1 MQLRRDNAAGNIYNL
16 VGFQTHLRFPEQKRV
31 FSMIPALHDAEFVRY
46 GVMHRN
52 TFLNS
57 PKLLDACYADRRD
70 PMVAFAGQMTG
81 VEGYVESCASGY
93 LAAVSMAARL
103 AGETRAGLRHR
114 DGHRRAGALC
124 QRQHR
129 GIVPADEC
137 EFRHHRP
144 ARAAGA
150 WKKQTRIWPLPTGRL
165 RTWRPWRNEGTGMK
179 IILMQWEATTPGCR
193 GARCTE
199 AAKEFG
205 VQIVLVG
212 RGADILA
219 SMKAQGWD
227 TLPDGVE
234 LANAEDV
241 VDMHCDP
248 AAVVKQHPNS
258 SLVLG
263 ARMLAQGGGDAF
275 ISVSNTGA
283 LLTAATLLVK
293 RIRGIRRA
301 AFSPVL
307 PTKDGHAILIDAGA
321 NAECTP
327 EFLLQFGC
335 MGSFYAQKAL
345 GIESP
350 RVGLLNNGAEDTKGD
365 PLHREAH
372 QLLKRA
378 AEQGT
383 IHFVGNVEAR
393 DVPFGAADVIVA
405 DGFSGNVLLKTM
417 EGTAMFMSDM
427 MKQMFYRNP
436 LTMLG
441 ALLCKRA

>member
-1 MQLRRDNAAGNIYNL
+1 MR
-16 VGFQTHLRFPEQKRV
+16 
-31 FSMIPALHDAEFVRY
+31 
-46 GVMHRN
+46 
-52 TFLNS
+52 
-57 PKLLDACYADRRD
+57 
-70 PMVAFAGQMTG
+70 
-81 VEGYVESCASGY
+81 
-93 LAAVSMAARL
+93 
-103 AGETRAGLRHR
+103 
-114 DGHRRAGALC
+114 GAL
-124 QRQHR
+124 
-129 GIVPADEC
+129 
-137 EFRHHRP
+137 
-144 ARAAGA
+144 
-150 WKKQTRIWPLPTGRL
+150 
-165 RTWRPWRNEGTGMK
+165 
-179 IILMQWEATTPGCR
+179 
-193 GARCTE
+193 E

-263 ARMLAQGGGDAF
+263 AGMLAQGGGDAF
-275 ISVSNTGA
+275 ISAGNTGA

-378 AEQGT
+378 GEQGT

-417 EGTAMFMSDM
+417 EGTAMFMSGM

-441 ALLCKRA
+441 ALLCEKGPERHPQDHGLPRNGRVHRHRHQPPGHQGARLVRRRRHPRRDPAGHPRGRERLLRGNSCQYRADDPAQGGRTC